1 MVLIAARMVEKIHL
15 EGKQVEQKGTPFF
28 VWLLKAYGG
37 WGGRGFSRPTAG
49 KRLTED
55 KPLTHL
61 IIPINVPIIC
71 ILAHQLLNRITRVRP
86 LPYVG

>member
-37 WGGRGFSRPTAG
+37 WGGAWLFKAYGR
-49 KRLTED
+49 
-55 KPLTHL
+55 
-61 IIPINVPIIC
+61 
-71 ILAHQLLNRITRVRP
+71 
-86 LPYVG
+86 

>member
-37 WGGRGFSRPTAG
+37 WGAVAFQGLRQEKG
-49 KRLTED
+49 
-55 KPLTHL
+55 
-61 IIPINVPIIC
+61 
-71 ILAHQLLNRITRVRP
+71 
-86 LPYVG
+86 